1 MAAMMVA
8 AAAEYYQQAQMVQ
21 SWLLLI
27 KIAIFES
34 GCLIIL
40 KS

>member
-8 AAAEYYQQAQMVQ
+8 AAADYQQAQMVQ

-27 KIAIFES
+27 KIAIFEF
-34 GCLIIL
+34 GYLIIP

>member
-1 MAAMMVA
+1 MAAMMV
-8 AAAEYYQQAQMVQ
+8 AAAEYYQQAQMFQ

-27 KIAIFES
+27 KIAIFEF
-34 GCLIIL
+34 GYLIIP